1 MRRRPPRSTRT
12 DTLFLYTTLFRS
24 PDGRSCRTPRSVP
37 GHPAADRSTATTY
50 PYNGLN
56 GRKKRGGS
64 EEGCVRMR
72 RSRPGIGRR
81 MRAVRPIRCCSG
93 WRMVHRFLIRP
104 MRLSLGRCSESSGE
118 CRSKMT
124 GAGSEVVAARKIEA
138 KAWFERLRDD
148 ICAAFEALE
157 DELAGANAARFAEV
171 APGRFERKAWQRP
184 EDRKSTRLNSSH

>member
-1 MRRRPPRSTRT
+1 
-12 DTLFLYTTLFRS
+12 
-24 PDGRSCRTPRSVP
+24 
-37 GHPAADRSTATTY
+37 
-50 PYNGLN
+50 
-56 GRKKRGGS
+56 
-64 EEGCVRMR
+64 
-72 RSRPGIGRR
+72 
-81 MRAVRPIRCCSG
+81 
-93 WRMVHRFLIRP
+93 MVHLFLIRP
-104 MRLSLGRCSESSGE
+104 MRLSLGRCSDSAGE

-184 EDRKSTRLNSSH
+184 DGSGDRKSVV

>member
-1 MRRRPPRSTRT
+1 
-12 DTLFLYTTLFRS
+12 
-24 PDGRSCRTPRSVP
+24 
-37 GHPAADRSTATTY
+37 
-50 PYNGLN
+50 
-56 GRKKRGGS
+56 
-64 EEGCVRMR
+64 MR

-148 ICAAFEALE
+148 ICAAFAALE
-157 DELAGANAARFAEV
+157 DELAGAHAARFAARAE
-171 APGRFERKAWQRP
+171 ERRAGK
-184 EDRKSTRLNSSH
+184 KGV